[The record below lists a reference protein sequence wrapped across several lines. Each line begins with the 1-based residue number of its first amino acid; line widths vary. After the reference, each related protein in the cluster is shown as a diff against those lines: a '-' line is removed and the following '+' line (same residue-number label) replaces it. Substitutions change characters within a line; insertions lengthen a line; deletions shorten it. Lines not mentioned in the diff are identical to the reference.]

1 MAEAADDLT
10 MLRDAMDDQVRRHA
24 EVRQLARDLLLTLV
38 RRGDQQ
44 IDPAGIWRVAR
55 DFVAAGE

>member
-1 MAEAADDLT
+1 MGEVTDDLT
-10 MLRDAMDDQVRRHA
+10 MLRHAVDDQARRHS

-44 IDPAGIWRVAR
+44 IDPAGIWQVAR
-55 DFVAAGE
+55 EFVAAGE